1 LRQNY
6 FTGAGKGLR
15 VGEGDVLFAYV
26 FIDPI
31 HPPKE
36 LMLQWHTKGWSHRAY
51 WGANVIEFG
60 ANGTPERQLV
70 GPLPK
75 TGKWVRLEVD
85 ADKVGVKP
93 GMTITGMAFTQ
104 HGGTV
109 YWDRAG
115 IETWTPQDGQRYDT
129 LAAWVRAQRAAKGA
143 SLPKELQ
150 PIIQLER
157 KERSPEQRK
166 QLRDYF
172 VENAYSKSRPALD
185 PLHQELTKVE
195 MEIVDLNKRIP
206 ITLVFKERKEPKPAF
221 ILDRG
226 EYDRKKDQVGRDVPA
241 FLPALPKD
249 APRDRL
255 GLARWLV
262 APENPLV
269 ARVAVNR
276 LWQQCFGTGLVKTAE
291 DFGFQGEPPSHPE
304 LLDWLAV
311 EFRDG
316 GWNVKAFMKRMVLSA
331 TYRQASQLTK
341 DRLAKDP
348 ANRLLSRGP
357 RYRLEAEML
366 RDQALFVSGLL
377 VEKLGGPSVK
387 PPQPSGLWEAV
398 GYTSSN
404 TAKFVADLGAEK
416 VHRRSLYTFWKRTS
430 PPPQMTAF
438 DAPSR
443 EACTVRRERTNTPLQ
458 ALLLM
463 NEPQFVEAAR
473 VLAERAIH
481 EGGKSPEERL
491 AYMFRLA
498 TARRS
503 DQAELAELVAAYT
516 EHLANYS
523 HNPAAAQQLIA
534 VGETKLDATLDA
546 GELAAG
552 TMVANLILNLDEVL
566 TKE

>member
-1 LRQNY
+1 
-6 FTGAGKGLR
+6 
-15 VGEGDVLFAYV
+15 
-26 FIDPI
+26 
-31 HPPKE
+31 
-36 LMLQWHTKGWSHRAY
+36 M
-51 WGANVIEFG
+51 
-60 ANGTPERQLV
+60 
-70 GPLPK
+70 
-75 TGKWVRLEVD
+75 
-85 ADKVGVKP
+85 
-93 GMTITGMAFTQ
+93 ITGLAFTQ

-115 IETWTPQDGQRYDT
+115 IETWTPQDGQLYDT
-129 LAAWVRAQRAAKGA
+129 LSAWVRAQRAVKSA

-150 PIIQLER
+150 PLVKLDR
-157 KERSPEQRK
+157 KERSEAQKK

-172 VENAYSKSRPALD
+172 LEYVYSKSKAALD

-195 MEIVDLNKRIP
+195 KEVADLNGKIP
-206 ITLVFKERKEPKPAF
+206 STLVFKERKEPKPAF

-226 EYDRKKDQVGRDVPA
+226 EYDRKKDPVGRDVPA

-255 GLARWLV
+255 GLARWMV
-262 APENPLV
+262 ATENPLV
-269 ARVAVNR
+269 ARVAANR
-276 LWQQCFGTGLVKTAE
+276 FWQQCFGMGLVKTAE

-316 GWNVKAFMKRMVLSA
+316 GWNVKDFMKRIVLSA
-331 TYRQASQLTK
+331 TYRQASQVSK

-366 RDQALFVSGLL
+366 RDQALYVSGLL

-398 GYTSSN
+398 AYPTST
-404 TAKFVADLGAEK
+404 TAHFVADTGAEK

-443 EACTVRRERTNTPLQ
+443 ETCRMRRERTNTPLQ

-463 NEPQFVEAAR
+463 NEPQYVEAAR
-473 VLAERAIH
+473 ALAERTLR
-481 EGGKSPEERL
+481 EGGKSPEDRVT
-491 AYMFRLA
+491 YMFRLA
-498 TARRS
+498 AARLP
-503 DQAELAELVAAYT
+503 DQAELAELVACYT
-516 EHLANYS
+516 DNVANYS
-523 HNPAAAQQLIA
+523 KNPEAAQQLIA
-534 VGETKLDATLDA
+534 VGETKPDATLDA
-546 GELAAG
+546 GQLASF
-552 TMVANLILNLDEVL
+552 TMVANLVLNLDEVL